1 MLLSLDDRG
10 PPPVSE
16 PSPAVRTITRTD
28 ADVTVISPARR
39 GVSSFF
45 AARSQRSKMGS
56 RDIARPPSVV
66 CFGVT
71 ILVAIAAG
79 VVLAASAG
87 LRAFVPLFAVGV
99 ASRTFG
105 WDVATEM
112 QWLASNTALTVFGIA
127 SALEIAADK
136 IPVVDHALDAVHTII
151 GPIAGALAGLSVWL
165 HFPPAVATALAIAV
179 GAPIAGG
186 VHLVA
191 ATTRVKSSVVSG
203 GTLNPVAS
211 TVEDGVTLSAIVI
224 AIAAPLLAVVLTI
237 VLLVILARFVVRRF
251 RRAPAGR

>member
-1 MLLSLDDRG
+1 MSVLL
-10 PPPVSE
+10 
-16 PSPAVRTITRTD
+16 
-28 ADVTVISPARR
+28 
-39 GVSSFF
+39 
-45 AARSQRSKMGS
+45 
-56 RDIARPPSVV
+56 
-66 CFGVT
+66 
-71 ILVAIAAG
+71 AIAVG

-105 WDVATEM
+105 WDLATQM
-112 QWLASNTALTVFGIA
+112 QWLASNTALTVFGVA

-136 IPVVDHALDAVHTII
+136 IPVVDHVLDAVHTII

-165 HFPPAVATALAIAV
+165 HFPPAVATVLALMV

-191 ATTRVKSSVVSG
+191 ATTRVKSTAVSG

-211 TVEDGVTLSAIVI
+211 TVEDGVTIGAVVVAIL
-224 AIAAPLLAVVLTI
+224 APLLALVLAI
-237 VLLVILARFVVRRF
+237 VLLVMLTRFVRRRF
-251 RRAPAGR
+251 RQAPRPG